1 MIRFY
6 TTLLRLYIDE
16 NNIFEKSLM
25 KCWSNEI
32 KPYILQKYPIAL
44 KGFFNANSDLHYI
57 VQLIDELKEKLKSQ
71 QIEEEK
77 NKEQNNNNNLINTP
91 EVLQEENNKDNKT
104 TLKEEKKRIQMFKRE
119 LTTMIIKSKKS
130 EEENIKILREQ
141 NLPKISNFIEDFIQ
155 KNKLK
160 RANSMFNLRPHSKT
174 IASSSTCEDSTYNE
188 DSNLNINQLI
198 NKNSNKNLKNKR
210 QSNHNVI
217 FNDIYK
223 NNDIKKSSEKK
234 VLKNL
239 QRSQSIILKDMIP
252 RYRDEI
258 EDEHNIVYKQPG
270 NKLSLILVDIMI
282 KQIIFGNFMKDNAL
296 ILYHFCQQCFCFVNK
311 EILFRKLIDC
321 YKFYK
326 KKNISID
333 YLQNLI
339 EFINILIIEM
349 FEYYQKIDN
358 NDISLKLLKTF
369 YNELI
374 YDLLLNY
381 NEDENENQNQICIT
395 KENKN
400 EIKENNEENIFE
412 NIDIFEN
419 IEKEKENKNIYNI
432 NNYNY
437 VLNKKNLINM
447 NLHTEQRD
455 IKIFILKEIEKEQNK
470 DKEKVNNN
478 KNTKDIKEDK
488 KHKISKSALRNSISF
503 KENKLLLSNIKKE
516 VNKKDENKNETKEE
530 TETDTQEEEKK
541 EEQQQQK
548 YFQISRTLRKSQMIK
563 DIKDIKDIILEEKNE
578 NSDEDEANKSKDSD
592 NSSKSD
598 KFDKYSDISD
608 KDDDP
613 DKRERENE
621 EKLETINNLVDNI
634 FKQKKII
641 SIRDNILIKLENIL
655 LLLLDNKNDEEPS
668 FQRKRDA
675 KQQIPFYGIVNNL
688 IKADNKK
695 FNNYP
700 QFRPK
705 KMSVFSRS
713 ILSTKT
719 QDNYKENL
727 KKGYFYICDWK
738 TEDIGDK
745 LTQITKSLL
754 NKIYPKEIYR
764 GVFLK
769 KDKEKTSPNV
779 VKCINNFNKLTSF
792 IIEDVLSYN
801 SPTIRA
807 KVYDKWVQVADYCK
821 TIKNYN
827 DCIAIY
833 SALNNYIITGLK
845 LTLREI
851 KSKTKTIFEQISNFC
866 ACEGNYKKIREDM
879 ILCEKNGII
888 FIPYL
893 GMLLR
898 DINFYEESSKYINE
912 TGCINI
918 EKIENINSIM
928 EKYFRYKKLEKK
940 QSNFKKIKILD
951 FFEKLEDIQEDD
963 LELLA
968 AQIEPKNIRD
978 SINIKLPTEI
988 DQKYFEQ
995 YLDKKNKNNNPYRNQ
1010 RFSLANLNMTFGSGE
1025 RAQSMFIGKFK

>member
-6 TTLLRLYIDE
+6 ITLLRLYIDE

-25 KCWSNEI
+25 KCWSDEI

-44 KGFFNANSDLHYI
+44 KGYFNANSDLHYL
-57 VQLIDELKEKLKSQ
+57 VELIEELKEKLKSQ

-77 NKEQNNNNNLINTP
+77 NKEENNNNIINTT
-91 EVLQEENNKDNKT
+91 EDLQEKKNKDNKT
-104 TLKEEKKRIQMFKRE
+104 TLNEEKKRIQIFKRE
-119 LTTMIIKSKKS
+119 LTTVIIKSKKS
-130 EEENIKILREQ
+130 EDEDIKMLRAQ
-141 NLPKISNFIEDFIQ
+141 NLLKISNFIEDFIQ
-155 KNKLK
+155 KNKIK

-174 IASSSTCEDSTYNE
+174 IASSSTYEDSTCNE
-188 DSNLNINQLI
+188 DSNLNLNQLI
-198 NKNSNKNLKNKR
+198 NKNNNKNIKKKR

-217 FNDIYK
+217 LNDIYK
-223 NNDIKKSSEKK
+223 NNDIKKIEKK
-234 VLKNL
+234 SLKNIH
-239 QRSQSIILKDMIP
+239 RSQSTILKDMIP
-252 RYRDEI
+252 KYRDEI

-282 KQIIFGNFMKDNAL
+282 KKIIFGNFMYDNAL

-311 EILFRKLIDC
+311 EIFFKKLIDC
-321 YKFYK
+321 YKYYK
-326 KKNISID
+326 KKNVSLN

-339 EFINILIIEM
+339 EFINILVIEM
-349 FEYYQKIDN
+349 FEYYQKIDIK
-358 NDISLKLLKTF
+358 DVSLNALKKF

-374 YDLLLNY
+374 YDLVINY
-381 NEDENENQNQICIT
+381 NEDEGENQNQIDIK

-400 EIKENNEENIFE
+400 ENKENKENNEEYLFE
-412 NIDIFEN
+412 DIDIFEN
-419 IEKEKENKNIYNI
+419 SEKENKYNI
-432 NNYNY
+432 NNFNY
-437 VLNKKNLINM
+437 ILNKKNLINM
-447 NLHTEQRD
+447 NLHTEHRD
-455 IKIFILKEIEKEQNK
+455 IKIFFLKEIEKEQNK
-470 DKEKVNNN
+470 DKEKLNSN

-488 KHKISKSALRNSISF
+488 KHNISRTALRNSISF
-503 KENKLLLSNIKKE
+503 KENKLLLSNIRNE
-516 VNKKDENKNETKEE
+516 INKKDKNKTETKTQSEI
-530 TETDTQEEEKK
+530 DTQKEEEKK

-578 NSDEDEANKSKDSD
+578 NSDEDEVNKSKDSD
-592 NSSKSD
+592 NSNKSD
-598 KFDKYSDISD
+598 TFDNYSDISD
-608 KDDDP
+608 NNDDS
-613 DKRERENE
+613 DKKERENE

-641 SIRDNILIKLENIL
+641 SLRDDILMRLENIL
-655 LLLLDNKNDEEPS
+655 ILLDIKNDEEPS
-668 FQRKRDA
+668 FQEKRDA
-675 KQQIPFYGIVNNL
+675 KQQIPFYGIINNL
-688 IKADNKK
+688 IKDENKK
-695 FNNYP
+695 YNILP
-700 QFRPK
+700 QSRPK

-713 ILSTKT
+713 ILSSKS

-792 IIEDVLSYN
+792 IIEDILSYN
-801 SPTIRA
+801 TANIRA
-807 KVYDKWVQVADYCK
+807 KVYDKWVQIADYCK

-845 LTLREI
+845 LTFKEI

-866 ACEGNYKKIREDM
+866 SCEANYKKIRDDM
-879 ILCEKNGII
+879 ILCEKNGMI

-918 EKIENINSIM
+918 EKIENINAIM
-928 EKYFRYKKLEKK
+928 EKYFRYKILEKK

-951 FFEKLEDIQEDD
+951 FFENLEDIQEED

-968 AQIEPKNIRD
+968 AQIEPKNIRS
-978 SINIKLPTEI
+978 SINIKMPTSI

-995 YLDKKNKNNNPYRNQ
+995 YLEKKNNNDFLYNRNQ
-1010 RFSLANLNMTFGSGE
+1010 RFSLANLNLSTSLGG
-1025 RAQSMFIGKFK
+1025 RAQSMFIANFK